1 MTKRQPDEFN
11 RIGQDT
17 SHAEFQLRSMEDAAR
32 AGANGNAKVFPDSFG
47 GKWLSVYFKDGVLI
61 YNWQGGYPTSNVS
74 RETAISVLAF
84 R

>member
-1 MTKRQPDEFN
+1 MTKRQPHEFN

-32 AGANGNAKVFPDSFG
+32 AGTKGSAKVFPDSFG
-47 GKWLSVYFKDGVLI
+47 GKWLSVFCKDGALS
-61 YNWQGGYPTSNVS
+61 YDWQGGYPTSNVS

>member
-17 SHAEFQLRSMEDAAR
+17 SHAESQLRSMEDAAR
-32 AGANGNAKVFPDSFG
+32 AGTNGNSKVFPDSFG
-47 GKWLSVYFKDGVLI
+47 GKWLSVFCKDGTLR
-61 YNWQGGYPTSNVS
+61 YDWQGGWPTNDVS
-74 RETAISVLAF
+74 REAAVSVLAF

>member
-17 SHAEFQLRSMEDAAR
+17 SHAESQLRAMEDAAI
-32 AGANGNAKVFPDSFG
+32 AGTKGNAKVFPDSFG
-47 GKWLSVYFKDGVLI
+47 GKWLSVFCKDGALC
-61 YNWQGGYPTSNVS
+61 YNWQGGYPTSDVS
-74 RETAISVLAF
+74 REAAVSVLAF

>member
-1 MTKRQPDEFN
+1 MTKRQPHEFN

-17 SHAEFQLRSMEDAAR
+17 SHAEFQLRCMEEAAR
-32 AGANGNAKVFPDSFG
+32 TGSKGASKVFPDSFG
-47 GKWLSVYFKDGVLI
+47 GKWLSVFCKDGALT

-74 RETAISVLAF
+74 RDVAVSVLAF

>member
-17 SHAEFQLRSMEDAAR
+17 SHADFQLRGMEAA
-32 AGANGNAKVFPDSFG
+32 ALSGTKGNQKCFPDSCG
-47 GKWLSVYFKDGVLI
+47 GKWLSVFNRNGSLGYVWD
-61 YNWQGGYPTSNVS
+61 GGYPTREVS
-74 RETAISVLAF
+74 RETAVAVLAY

>member
-1 MTKRQPDEFN
+1 MTKRQPHEFN

-17 SHAEFQLRSMEDAAR
+17 SHAESQLRSMEDAAR
-32 AGANGNAKVFPDSFG
+32 AGTKGAAKVFPDSFG
-47 GKWLSVYFKDGVLI
+47 GKWLSVFCKDGALS
-61 YNWQGGYPTSNVS
+61 YNWQGGYPTSDVS